1 MKSLELSSYVE
12 KLWLWH
18 PSSFGKVSPGIAS
31 LLLDIRTEI
40 LLGKAGCA

>member
-1 MKSLELSSYVE
+1 MKSLEISSYVV

-31 LLLDIRTEI
+31 LLLDVQTEI
-40 LLGKAGCA
+40 LFGRAGYV

>member
-12 KLWLWH
+12 KLWY